1 MKIRLLGKN
10 ATNSLLIICKEF
22 ITKNVYCEIQSVS
35 YKRMTQILSCINVQ
49 FKHPKE
55 SQIG

>member
-1 MKIRLLGKN
+1 MKIRLWGKN
-10 ATNSLLIICKEF
+10 AKNSLLIICKEF

-35 YKRMTQILSCINVQ
+35 HKRMTQIFSCIIVQ
-49 FKHPKE
+49 FKQPKE

>member
-35 YKRMTQILSCINVQ
+35 YKRMTQILSRINVQ

>member
-22 ITKNVYCEIQSVS
+22 ITKNVYCEIESAT
-35 YKRMTQILSCINVQ
+35 YKRMTQILSSINVQ